1 MKVFLSHSHADAPL
15 ATRVSEGLQKKGLDV
30 WDPDVDLFPGDNWAA
45 KVARALEESQ
55 AMVVLLTRNAVNSSH
70 VKREMAYALGEKRFS
85 NRLIPVFVGDRA
97 GLPTHD
103 IPWIIRRMPRVE
115 LDDLGNEDTQI
126 DRIANAIR
134 IAA

>member
-1 MKVFLSHSHADAPL
+1 MYGTPMSICFP
-15 ATRVSEGLQKKGLDV
+15 ATIG
-30 WDPDVDLFPGDNWAA
+30 PA

-103 IPWIIRRMPRVE
+103 ISVDNPSHAQGRTGRP
-115 LDDLGNEDTQI
+115 GK
-126 DRIANAIR
+126 
-134 IAA
+134 